1 MKRVDIMSSAIR
13 TSLEAERILIKE
25 GFFKHPS
32 FEPIPGDDKIFIE
45 SVLNSFKSVY
55 DDKKIKKCDFKYAFQ
70 SSRFIKFFR
79 VYSQLIISRTD
90 SKYACRFTGVY
101 TDEAIKIFKKF
112 INEICAVF
120 DAGGTDLMPII
131 TKPEYRWFVTIA
143 VLNILNNDSMFT
155 DFIIDGERI
164 GYVDID
170 IAAVVIGSPRNR
182 FDLNRLCLTPYTEY
196 AARFANIIGIDRY
209 NLLYIPQYFNKFDEL
224 WTILKLTE
232 ISTNEEYTRILSSM
246 VKWFCHVREDD
257 VKAHHKVT
265 INGTVFEFD
274 IPDIDRLDKWVADVF
289 LPAKDL
295 KDGLFKSSRAIDQIA
310 RHHDVLKESDISPY
324 DESGFRLVY
333 FARKVAT
340 SMSESP
346 MLSFDNY
353 EYTSKARDKVNS
365 IFRGS
370 PSKKYAKSDGSRIDY
385 DYVNKFIDVILCTE
399 YSRNLVIG
407 KEVSDN
413 TLDDINLNYY
423 VELYDENCD
432 PIIQNSPSLQDVL
445 DALCTPDAYKFM
457 HDHHL
462 NKYDLCFIY
471 IILKLES
478 KVASTEL
485 RFNDVYDILYTNRR
499 RTIDDMVESG
509 MDDSWAKIFNILGRE
524 NGLKLYDAIN
534 EIVSKDD
541 KSFTISTTL
550 SGNK

>member
-1 MKRVDIMSSAIR
+1 MKRVDIMTSAIR

-170 IAAVVIGSPRNR
+170 IAGVVIGSPRNR
-182 FDLNRLCLTPYTEY
+182 FDLNRLCKTPYTEY
-196 AARFANIIGIDRY
+196 AACFANIIGIDRY
-209 NLLYIPQYFNKFDEL
+209 NLLYIPQYFNMFDKL
-224 WTILKLTE
+224 WDILDSTG
-232 ISTNEEYTRILSSM
+232 ISTNEEYTNMLSSM
-246 VKWFCHVREDD
+246 IKWFCHIREED
-257 VKAHHKVT
+257 VISHHKVT

-274 IPDIDRLDKWVADVF
+274 IPDIDKLDMWVADVF
-289 LPAKDL
+289 IPVKDL
-295 KDGLFKSSRAIDQIA
+295 KAGLFKSNRAIEQIA
-310 RHHDVLKESDISPY
+310 KHHDILKESDISPY
-324 DESGFRLVY
+324 DGSGFRLVN

-340 SMSESP
+340 SMSGSP
-346 MLSFDNY
+346 MLSFDKY
-353 EYTSKARDKVNS
+353 EYTSKATDKVNS

-370 PSKKYAKSDGSRIDY
+370 PSKTYVKYDSVRIDH

-399 YSRNLVIG
+399 YSRDLVIG
-407 KEVSDN
+407 KRISDDTPDN
-413 TLDDINLNYY
+413 NDLNYY
-423 VELYDENCD
+423 VVLYDENCD
-432 PIIQNSPSLQDVL
+432 SIIQDQLSLQDVI
-445 DALCTPDAYKFM
+445 DALCTTDAYKFM
-457 HDHHL
+457 HDYHL

-471 IILKLES
+471 ILLKLES
-478 KVASTEL
+478 QTASTEL

-499 RTIDDMVESG
+499 RTIDDMVDSG
-509 MDDSWAKIFNILGRE
+509 MDESWAKIFNILGRE
-524 NGLKLYDAIN
+524 NGLMLYDVIN
-534 EIVSKDD
+534 EIASKDS
-541 KSFTISTTL
+541 KSFSISTSL
-550 SGNK
+550 SADK